1 MLEVRRP
8 DKFKPDQLLILRLEK
23 ADCDLPSN
31 GGSVANLLRGSRQPP
46 FKMISEE
53 ENLAMGENEAWVS
66 LRACVFPPP
75 SQRDRGEEGPK
86 EKKDVFA

>member
-1 MLEVRRP
+1 M
-8 DKFKPDQLLILRLEK
+8 
-23 ADCDLPSN
+23 
-31 GGSVANLLRGSRQPP
+31 ANLLRGSRQPP